1 MSKQKLG
8 RTKSKQILQQI
19 NSLKCE
25 KFGEFTADDDYLRL
39 LSPQQ
44 R

>member
-19 NSLKCE
+19 NSLKSE
-25 KFGEFTADDDYLRL
+25 KFDEFVDDDYIRL
-39 LSPQQ
+39 LTPQQ